1 MKLRATHLLRVILL
15 RNNFF
20 YRKHVVFYIKKIFNF
35 VLTLFLVTL
44 VTFFAFQILPGNPA
58 VAILGPDADE
68 VQIAN
73 LEMELGLDKS
83 PLIRYGEWIKK
94 IFRGDFGTSYKYS
107 KNVSQVVA
115 EAFAAT
121 FSLAVFS
128 LALSVLWGIVFGIF
142 IALKERKTFAF
153 AAQVLNQIWIATPSF
168 CAAIFL
174 IIIFCVK
181 LRAFPSMGFVPW
193 NKNPSACLHT
203 LFLPALSMSLG
214 SGAILSRYLKNSI
227 QAEQKKDYVK
237 TLRAKGLSL
246 NQIIFCHV
254 LRNSFL
260 PALTMLGLLITDILG
275 GSIIIENVF
284 SIPGIGRL
292 IATSISSRDFPLLQT
307 LTLYLAFI
315 TVACNFLVDFLHSLA
330 DPRIRRGK
338 K

>member
-1 MKLRATHLLRVILL
+1 M
-15 RNNFF
+15 
-20 YRKHVVFYIKKIFNF
+20 
-35 VLTLFLVTL
+35 VTL

-68 VQIAN
+68 IQIAN
-73 LEMELGLDKS
+73 LESELGLDKS
-83 PLIRYGEWIKK
+83 PFIRYGEWLKK

-107 KNVSQVVA
+107 KSVSKVVA
-115 EAFAAT
+115 DAFAAT
-121 FSLAVFS
+121 FSLAIFS
-128 LALSVLWGIVFGIF
+128 LILSAIWGIAFGIF
-142 IALKERKTFAF
+142 IALKEKNPLAF
-153 AAQVLNQIWIATPSF
+153 AAQILNQIWIATPSF

-193 NKNPSACLHT
+193 KQNPLACLRT
-203 LFLPALSMSLG
+203 LFLPALSLSLG

-227 QAEQKKDYVK
+227 HAEQKKDYVK
-237 TLRAKGLSL
+237 TLRAKGL
-246 NQIIFCHV
+246 NQTQIIFDHV
-254 LRNSFL
+254 LRNALL
-260 PALTMLGLLITDILG
+260 PALTMLGLLIADILG
-275 GSIIIENVF
+275 GSIIIDKVF

-307 LTLYLAFI
+307 LTLYLASI
-315 TVACNFLVDFLHSLA
+315 TVACNFFVDFLHSLA

>member
-1 MKLRATHLLRVILL
+1 MEFHLFYLKK
-15 RNNFF
+15 FF
-20 YRKHVVFYIKKIFNF
+20 EFI
-35 VLTLFLVTL
+35 LTLFLVTL

-58 VAILGPDADE
+58 MAILGPDADE
-68 VQIAN
+68 IQIAN
-73 LEMELGLDKS
+73 LESELGLDKS
-83 PLIRYGEWIKK
+83 PLLRYGEWLKE

-107 KNVSQVVA
+107 KSVSRVVA
-115 EAFAAT
+115 SAFGAT
-121 FSLAVFS
+121 FSLAIFS
-128 LALSVLWGIVFGIF
+128 LVLSALLGIAFGIL
-142 IALKERKTFAF
+142 IALKEKNPFAF
-153 AAQVLNQIWIATPSF
+153 AVSVLNQIWIATPSF

-181 LRAFPSMGFVPW
+181 LHILPSMGFVPW
-193 NKNPSACLHT
+193 RQNPLACVRT
-203 LFLPALSMSLG
+203 LFLPALSLALG

-237 TLRAKGLSL
+237 TLRAKGL
-246 NQIIFCHV
+246 NFRQIIFGHV
-254 LRNSFL
+254 LRNALL

-315 TVACNFLVDFLHSLA
+315 TVACNFFVDILHSLA
-330 DPRIRRGK
+330 DPRIRRREK
-338 K
+338 

>member
-1 MKLRATHLLRVILL
+1 MRFYLKK
-15 RNNFF
+15 FF
-20 YRKHVVFYIKKIFNF
+20 EFI
-35 VLTLFLVTL
+35 LTLFLVTL

-68 VQIAN
+68 IQIAN
-73 LEMELGLDKS
+73 LESELGLDKS
-83 PLIRYGEWIKK
+83 PLIRYGEWLKK

-107 KNVSQVVA
+107 KSVSQVVA
-115 EAFAAT
+115 DAFAAT
-121 FSLAVFS
+121 LSLAILS
-128 LALSVLWGIVFGIF
+128 LVLSALWGIAFGIF
-142 IALKERKTFAF
+142 IALKEKNPLAF

-193 NKNPSACLHT
+193 NQNPLACMRT
-203 LFLPALSMSLG
+203 LFLPALSLSLG

-227 QAEQKKDYVK
+227 HAEQKKDYVK
-237 TLRAKGLSL
+237 TLRAKGLKQT
-246 NQIIFCHV
+246 QIIFCHV
-254 LRNSFL
+254 LRNALL
-260 PALTMLGLLITDILG
+260 PALTMLGLLIADILG

-307 LTLYLAFI
+307 LTLYLASI
-315 TVACNFLVDFLHSLA
+315 TVACNFFVDFLHSIA

>member
-1 MKLRATHLLRVILL
+1 MEFYLKK
-15 RNNFF
+15 FF
-20 YRKHVVFYIKKIFNF
+20 EFI
-35 VLTLFLVTL
+35 LTLFLVTL

-73 LEMELGLDKS
+73 LESELGLDKS
-83 PLIRYGEWIKK
+83 PLIRYGEWLKK

-107 KNVSQVVA
+107 KSVSQVVA
-115 EAFAAT
+115 DAFAAT
-121 FSLAVFS
+121 FSLAIFS
-128 LALSVLWGIVFGIF
+128 LILSAIWGIAFGIF
-142 IALKERKTFAF
+142 IALKEKNPLAF
-153 AAQVLNQIWIATPSF
+153 AAQILNQIWIATPSF

-193 NKNPSACLHT
+193 NQNPLACLHT
-203 LFLPALSMSLG
+203 LFLPALSLSLG

-227 QAEQKKDYVK
+227 HTEQKKDYVK
-237 TLRAKGLSL
+237 TLRAKGL
-246 NQIIFCHV
+246 NQTQIIFDHV
-254 LRNSFL
+254 LRNALL
-260 PALTMLGLLITDILG
+260 PALTMLGLLIADILG

-307 LTLYLAFI
+307 LTLYLASI
-315 TVACNFLVDFLHSLA
+315 TVACNFFVDILHSLA

>member
-1 MKLRATHLLRVILL
+1 MGFYLKK
-15 RNNFF
+15 FF
-20 YRKHVVFYIKKIFNF
+20 EFI
-35 VLTLFLVTL
+35 LTLFLVTL

-73 LEMELGLDKS
+73 LENELGLDKS
-83 PLIRYGEWIKK
+83 PLIRYGEWLKK
-94 IFRGDFGTSYKYS
+94 IFRGDFGMSYKYS
-107 KNVSQVVA
+107 KSVSQVVA
-115 EAFAAT
+115 DAFEATLSLAI
-121 FSLAVFS
+121 FSLI
-128 LALSVLWGIVFGIF
+128 LSTFWGIAFGIF
-142 IALKERKTFAF
+142 IALKEKNPLAF

-193 NKNPSACLHT
+193 NQNPLACLRA
-203 LFLPALSMSLG
+203 LFLPALSLSLG

-227 QAEQKKDYVK
+227 HAEQKKDYVK
-237 TLRAKGLSL
+237 TLRAKGL
-246 NQIIFCHV
+246 NQTQIIFCHV
-254 LRNSFL
+254 LRNALL
-260 PALTMLGLLITDILG
+260 PALTMLGLLIADILG

-307 LTLYLAFI
+307 LTLYLASI
-315 TVACNFLVDFLHSLA
+315 TVACNFFVDFLHSIA